1 MVAVESVQTQLDHS
15 YHNGSEIL
23 GVEIDENQYLCSVY
37 RAWKPQRVDSKQM

>member
-23 GVEIDENQYLCSVY
+23 GVEIDEHGSHRGWIPNKCKNINPK
-37 RAWKPQRVDSKQM
+37 R